1 MGDVVLPQ
9 IDIPK
14 MATISLRGLKGKMP
28 GRDNPQT
35 RTFDKTGGVD
45 GSSPK
50 ALVG

>member
-28 GRDNPQT
+28 GWVNPKT
-35 RTFDKTGGVD
+35 STFDKTRGF
-45 GSSPK
+45 
-50 ALVG
+50 LTN